1 MQTIV
6 SVGQDR
12 SFGAA
17 KITTASYYRIS
28 GASTQLRGITPDIV
42 LSSAYDFMELGE
54 DYLPNPIPWNLVNR
68 APYRQIRDFS
78 EWLPELRRLSMERR
92 EQSERYQ
99 AYREMLQR
107 VEAMTQSEKLP
118 LKFQARKDLALTEKR
133 LADLQKQLGRS
144 EDDAD
149 SKHPDLVLDESLNIL
164 ADFVSVSQTRPPA
177 EPSGSDDE
185 PGGVAKAVFNW
196 IQKRL

>member
-1 MQTIV
+1 
-6 SVGQDR
+6 
-12 SFGAA
+12 
-17 KITTASYYRIS
+17 
-28 GASTQLRGITPDIV
+28 
-42 LSSAYDFMELGE
+42 MELGE